1 LFKEADHNSRP
12 EMTSFTISALN
23 FVVVSSLLE
32 ASWTTPVPG
41 PTPCTSCENGNAI
54 AFGDDDPHITVR
66 LGRSQLDR
74 PICYDLDGSSGDAFR
89 LFRVGN
95 LMTVDGHL
103 MQSPRYKHH
112 NSSYFGKMIF
122 NTKDVKITV
131 THDLVTVTSGA
142 AKPKFHKW
150 RKSVPKH
157 HSTLFADPSVDLS
170 VVHFRRKVMKISFQ
184 GTDFEIKKNLLKY
197 GKSKKD
203 FFYLGIYLSPNEGT
217 TYGGIIGEMLE
228 KKGVYRKDGD
238 RHFLEVNGVSIRVT
252 EKKQKDE
259 LNHKS
264 VKCWLVSDVKSLLS
278 RPFSEYRL

>member
-1 LFKEADHNSRP
+1 
-12 EMTSFTISALN
+12 
-23 FVVVSSLLE
+23 VVVSSLLD
-32 ASWTTPVPG
+32 ASWSTPVPTPTPAK

-66 LGRSQLDR
+66 LGGSQLDR
-74 PICYDLDGSSGDAFR
+74 PICYDLDGSSGDTFR

-95 LMTVDGHL
+95 LMTVDGQL
-103 MQSPRYKHH
+103 VRSPRYKHH
-112 NSSYFGKMIF
+112 NSSYFGKMVF
-122 NTKDVKITV
+122 TTKDVKVAV
-131 THDLVTVTSGA
+131 THDFVTVTRSHRH
-142 AKPKFHKW
+142 KPKIHKW
-150 RKSVPKH
+150 RKSVSKW

-170 VVHFRRKVMKISFQ
+170 VVHFSRKVMKISFQ

-203 FFYLGIYLSPNEGT
+203 FFYLGIYFSPNEGT

-238 RHFLEVNGVSIRVT
+238 RHFLQVDGVSVQVT
-252 EKKQKDE
+252 EKKQINE
-259 LNHKS
+259 LNHNS

-278 RPFSEYRL
+278 KPFSEYRL

>member
-1 LFKEADHNSRP
+1 MGKLNIILHLFKEAGHKSRP

-32 ASWTTPVPG
+32 ASWTTPVPV

-184 GTDFEIKKNLLKY
+184 GTDFE
-197 GKSKKD
+197 
-203 FFYLGIYLSPNEGT
+203 
-217 TYGGIIGEMLE
+217 LE

-252 EKKQKDE
+252 EKKQNDE

-264 VKCWLVSDVKSLLS
+264 VKCWLVSDVESLLS

>member
-1 LFKEADHNSRP
+1 MGKLNIILHLFKEADHNSRL
-12 EMTSFTISALN
+12 EMTSFTIWALN

-32 ASWTTPVPG
+32 ASWSTPLPG

-184 GTDFEIKKNLLKY
+184 GTDFEIKKNQEE
-197 GKSKKD
+197 
-203 FFYLGIYLSPNEGT
+203 SPQ
-217 TYGGIIGEMLE
+217 
-228 KKGVYRKDGD
+228 
-238 RHFLEVNGVSIRVT
+238 IRQ
-252 EKKQKDE
+252 KQKRLLLPRYLLESQRGND
-259 LNHKS
+259 LRRNHRR
-264 VKCWLVSDVKSLLS
+264 DAREERRLS
-278 RPFSEYRL
+278 